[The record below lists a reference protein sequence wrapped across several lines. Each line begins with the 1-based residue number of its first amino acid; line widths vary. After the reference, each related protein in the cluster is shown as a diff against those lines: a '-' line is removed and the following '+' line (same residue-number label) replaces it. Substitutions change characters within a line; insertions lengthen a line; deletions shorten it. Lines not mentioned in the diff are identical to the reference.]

1 MKLCVSND
9 WLRREIEGDPD
20 VEVEAGRVIHRSS
33 DVVKAM
39 HAVEQ
44 QQAQD
49 VPVNAPQLASSGE
62 TENVLGRFVLMT
74 RRKDRLTPAQLADR
88 IRVAPEEIT
97 SIERDPGFSPKPRT
111 VHQLARYVKVPSS
124 TLLHL
129 LPNARQKDVALN
141 EAAHRFAASS
151 DNLPGLSRA
160 ERKVFNEFVKFLSS
174 HKRDEPSNGK

>member
-49 VPVNAPQLASSGE
+49 APVESPRLVSDRDA
-62 TENVLGRFVLMT
+62 ENILGRFVQMT
-74 RRKDRLTPAQLADR
+74 RRKDRLTPAQLAER

-129 LPNARQKDVALN
+129 LPNAGQKDVALN

-151 DNLPGLSRA
+151 DNLPGLSKA
-160 ERKVFNEFVKFLSS
+160 ERKVFNDFVKFLAS
-174 HKRDEPSNGK
+174 HKRDEATDGK

>member
-20 VEVEAGRVIHRSS
+20 IGVEAGRVIHRSS

-39 HAVEQ
+39 QAVEQ
-44 QQAQD
+44 QQVQKT
-49 VPVNAPQLASSGE
+49 PVDTMALISAGE
-62 TENVLGRFVLMT
+62 TENILGRFVQMT

-97 SIERDPGFSPKPRT
+97 SIERDPNFSPKPRT
-111 VHQLARYVKVPSS
+111 VHQLARYVDVPSS
-124 TLLHL
+124 SLLHL
-129 LPNARQKDVALN
+129 LPNAGKRDVALN

-151 DNLPGLSRA
+151 DNLPGLSKS
-160 ERKVFNEFVKFLSS
+160 ERKVLNEFVKFLAS
-174 HKRDEPSNGK
+174 HKRGNATDGK